1 MNYRHAYHAGNFAD
15 VLKHAVLALVIS
27 YLKKKDAPFR
37 VIDTHA
43 GCGRYAL
50 DSVEAGKTR
59 EWEGGI
65 GRLLGPDAAPLS
77 RDVAQALAPYLDA
90 VRAENPPGQL
100 LHYPGSP
107 LIARRLLRQQ
117 DRLIANE
124 LHPVDG
130 IQLKQAI
137 GRDPR
142 AKVLA
147 LDGWVALKSLLPPK
161 ERRAIVLIDP
171 PFEKDDELVRLA
183 EGIAAGLHRFSTG
196 VFAAWLP
203 IKDRK
208 PVSQFY
214 ERLRALASVYD
225 TLRIELLLR
234 NPAGSPQRLN
244 GCAMIV
250 VNPPYELERQLTVI
264 LPELAARLGGESGFA
279 TVTRALQVDAGP
291 KRVQ

>member
-15 VLKHAVLALVIS
+15 VLKHAVLALIIS

-43 GCGRYAL
+43 GCGLYAL

-65 GRLLGPDAAPLS
+65 GKLLGADAAPLS
-77 RDVAQALAPYLDA
+77 PEAAQALAPYLDA
-90 VRAENPPGQL
+90 VRAENPQGRL
-100 LHYPGSP
+100 VHYPGSP

-130 IQLKQAI
+130 IHLKQAL

-171 PFEKDDELVRLA
+171 PFEKDDELERMADGL
-183 EGIAAGLHRFSTG
+183 AAGLHRFSTG

-208 PVSQFY
+208 PVSRFY
-214 ERLRALASVYD
+214 ERLRPLASVHD
-225 TLRIELLLR
+225 TLRMELLVR
-234 NPAGSPQRLN
+234 DRGGSAQRLI

-250 VNPPYELERQLTVI
+250 VNPPFELERQLTVI
-264 LPELAARLGGESGFA
+264 LPELAARLGGASGLA
-279 TVTRALQVDAGP
+279 QVG
-291 KRVQ
+291 RVA

>member
-15 VLKHAVLALVIS
+15 VLKHVVLALIVS

-37 VIDTHA
+37 AIDTHA
-43 GCGRYAL
+43 GCGLYAL
-50 DSVEAGKTR
+50 DSIEAGKTR

-65 GRLLGPDAAPLS
+65 GRLLGPGAAPLPPDLE
-77 RDVAQALAPYLDA
+77 RALAPYLDA
-90 VRAENPPGQL
+90 VRAENPTGQL
-100 LHYPGSP
+100 THYPGSP
-107 LIARRLLRQQ
+107 LIARRLLRPQ

-124 LHPVDG
+124 LHPVDA
-130 IQLKQAI
+130 IRLKHAL

-142 AKVLA
+142 TKVLA

-171 PFEKDDELVRLA
+171 PFEKDDELARMA
-183 EGIAAGLHRFSTG
+183 EGIAAGLHRFASG

-203 IKDRK
+203 LKDAK
-208 PVSQFY
+208 PLTQFY
-214 ERLRALASVYD
+214 EQLRPLASVHD

-234 NPAGSPQRLN
+234 NPAGSPPRLN

-250 VNPPYELERQLTVI
+250 VNPPFELERQLTVI

-279 TVTRALQVDAGP
+279 KVTRLP
-291 KRVQ
+291 